1 VRLIFHVPDAKADP
15 ARQQQ
20 PSIETQHLAT
30 PSFLDLFRRQFPK
43 AGSQAS
49 SN

>member
-1 VRLIFHVPDAKADP
+1 VRLVFHVPDAKADP

-30 PSFLDLFRRQFPK
+30 PSFLNLF
-43 AGSQAS
+43 S
-49 SN
+49 SSISEGGLSSEF